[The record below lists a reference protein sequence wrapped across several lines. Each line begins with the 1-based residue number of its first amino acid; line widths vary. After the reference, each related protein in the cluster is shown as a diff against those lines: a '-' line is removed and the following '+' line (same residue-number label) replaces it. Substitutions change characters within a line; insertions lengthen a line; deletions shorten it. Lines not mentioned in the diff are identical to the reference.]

1 MATGPPGHL
10 SFHSPKLQGPGVAK
24 RELPSLSLQRASTHQ
39 VATGGHPTFSIL
51 GGRRTSELIAEQN
64 MDKGKGR
71 KEPAAGLGTVL
82 QKEFR
87 EVFTHKT
94 NKT

>member
-1 MATGPPGHL
+1 MATGPPVL
-10 SFHSPKLQGPGVAK
+10 SQPQTPGTWCSEEGTAQSVPA
-24 RELPSLSLQRASTHQ
+24 EGFYPS
-39 VATGGHPTFSIL
+39 GGYRRHPTFSIL

-71 KEPAAGLGTVL
+71 KEPAAGLGTGL

-87 EVFTHKT
+87 EVHTHET
-94 NKT
+94 